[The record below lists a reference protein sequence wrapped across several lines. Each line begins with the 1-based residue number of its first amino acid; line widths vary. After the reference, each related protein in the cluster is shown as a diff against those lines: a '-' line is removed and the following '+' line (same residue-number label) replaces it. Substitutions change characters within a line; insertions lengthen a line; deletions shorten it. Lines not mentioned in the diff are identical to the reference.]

1 MNLKLY
7 STQLMMKLV
16 NKKQYWN
23 KIINTKHEEMKYRR
37 VKDIGDTVRKSN
49 YSSLKTQKNRK

>member
-37 VKDIGDTVRKSN
+37 ESKRYRR
-49 YSSLKTQKNRK
+49 YSEKV